1 MRPIITIENVGKQ
14 YRVASEKRAAYA
26 TLREALVGAFN
37 TSVKRLTGRAE
48 RSEEETFWALRGIN
62 LDVYPGDRLGI
73 IGCNGAGKSTLL
85 KILSRIT
92 EPTEGRTRL
101 YGRVGSLLEVGTGFH
116 GELTGRE
123 NIYLNGAILG
133 MKHAEIEHNFEQIV
147 AFAEIGRFL
156 DTPVKRYSTG
166 MYMRLAFAVA
176 AHLQPEILIVDEVL
190 AVGDAAFQ
198 KKCLGKMSEVSRD
211 GRTVIFVSHNMAA
224 VQNLCS
230 RVIWLAGGK
239 IVQEGDPSRVVSDYL
254 RTTLTTM
261 SQQTWNDP
269 SAAPG
274 NDRVRIHRAAVLP
287 ANGMLQD
294 HVTVRTPLRVE
305 FEYWNLL
312 PGAQLN
318 LSVIVRTEEG
328 SPIFST
334 ASFREPE
341 WHGKPFPAGLFRS
354 SFEIPADLLNDGVHR
369 VQLDIRRNERDLV
382 FHMDDILVFDVLDAV
397 EERTAWFG
405 KWIGTVRPQLRW
417 QTALVTS
424 LVTALVEEPSRP
436 DIPLELIGSAR

>member
-1 MRPIITIENVGKQ
+1 MTMRPIIHIENVGKQ
-14 YRVASEKRAAYA
+14 YRVASEKRPAYA
-26 TLREALVGAFN
+26 TLREALVGSFN
-37 TSVKRLTGRAE
+37 TSLKRLTGRAE
-48 RSEEETFWALRGIN
+48 RPDDETFWALRGIN
-62 LDVYPGDRLGI
+62 LDVYPGERLGI

-92 EPTEGRTRL
+92 EPTEGRARL

-133 MKHAEIEHNFEQIV
+133 MKHAEIERNFDEIV
-147 AFAEIGRFL
+147 TFAEIDRFL
-156 DTPVKRYSTG
+156 NTPVKRYSTG

-198 KKCLGKMSEVSRD
+198 KKCLGKMSQVSRD
-211 GRTVIFVSHNMAA
+211 AGRTVIFVSHNMGA

-230 RVIWLAGGK
+230 RVVWLAGGK
-239 IVQEGDPSRVVSDYL
+239 VVQEGEPSRVVSDYL

-261 SQQTWNDP
+261 SQQTWDDP
-269 SAAPG
+269 STAPG

-287 ANGMLQD
+287 AKGALQD

-305 FEYWNLL
+305 FEYWNLVA
-312 PGAQLN
+312 GAQLN

-328 SPIFST
+328 APIFST
-334 ASFREPE
+334 NTFSEPR
-341 WHGKPFPAGLFRS
+341 WNGKPFPAGLFRS

-369 VQLDIRRNERDLV
+369 IQLDIRKNQKELV
-382 FHMDDILVFDVLDAV
+382 FHRDDILVFDVLDAV

-405 KWIGTVRPQLRW
+405 KWIGAVRPTFEW
-417 QTALVTS
+417 QTG
-424 LVTALVEEPSRP
+424 
-436 DIPLELIGSAR
+436 LIA

>member
-1 MRPIITIENVGKQ
+1 MRPIINIENVGKQ
-14 YRVASEKRAAYA
+14 YRVASERRAAYA
-26 TLREALVGAFN
+26 TLREALVGSFS
-37 TSVKRLTGRAE
+37 TSLKRLSGRGDPPE
-48 RSEEETFWALRGIN
+48 DETFWALRGIT
-62 LDVYPGDRLGI
+62 LDVYPGERLGI

-92 EPTEGRTRL
+92 EPTEGRARL

-133 MKHAEIEHNFEQIV
+133 MKHAEIERNFDAIV
-147 AFAEIGRFL
+147 DFAELDRFL
-156 DTPVKRYSTG
+156 NTPVKRYSSG

-198 KKCLGKMSEVSRD
+198 RKCLGKMSEVSRN
-211 GRTVIFVSHNMAA
+211 GRTVIFVSHNMGA

-230 RVIWLAGGK
+230 RVLWLNGGS
-239 IVQEGDPSRVVSDYL
+239 IVQQGEPTRVINDYL

-269 SAAPG
+269 ATAPG
-274 NDRVRIHRAAVLP
+274 NDRVRMHRAAVFP
-287 ANGMLQD
+287 AGGAMQD

-305 FEYWNLL
+305 FEYWNLV

-318 LSVIVRTEEG
+318 LNVIVRTEEG
-328 SPIFST
+328 YPIFST
-334 ASFREPE
+334 SSARDPE
-341 WHGKPFPAGLFRS
+341 WHNKPFPAGLFRS
-354 SFEIPADLLNDGVHR
+354 SFDIPADLFNDGVHR
-369 VQLDIRRNERDLV
+369 VQLDIRRNQKELL
-382 FHMDDILVFDVLDAV
+382 FHSDDILVFDVLDAV

-405 KWIGTVRPQLRW
+405 KWIGAVRP
-417 QTALVTS
+417 
-424 LVTALVEEPSRP
+424 
-436 DIPLELIGSAR
+436 PLEWRTGMIEEHALLSS